1 MLRTISDK
9 KGLLFL
15 FIPLILALALVWVW
29 LQSTFTDTE
38 ASISPVSENTHQANN
53 ISSTH
58 GEVTPASTIESV
70 APSTS
75 DASVPMVTIP
85 IAAQN
90 AITGLSTDANQNSDE
105 LLRDIQS
112 MNQDLESLLS
122 ADDLETSLQA
132 RSAQDIEAQ
141 ALALIQQVNAELG
154 VDSLQIADDL
164 FEQTSG
170 NISDPAL
177 QQVIAEGG
185 EIEEE
190 IATIAQSLQ

>member
-15 FIPLILALALVWVW
+15 FIPLLLAVALVWVW
-29 LQSTFTDTE
+29 LQSASTDTE
-38 ASISPVSENTHQANN
+38 AFSSPVGENAHQAND
-53 ISSTH
+53 ISFAH
-58 GEVTPASTIESV
+58 DEMTPASTIEAA

-75 DASVPMVTIP
+75 GASVPLVTTP

-90 AITGLSTDANQNSDE
+90 VITGLSSDANQHSDE

-141 ALALIQQVNAELG
+141 ALALIQQVNAEMG